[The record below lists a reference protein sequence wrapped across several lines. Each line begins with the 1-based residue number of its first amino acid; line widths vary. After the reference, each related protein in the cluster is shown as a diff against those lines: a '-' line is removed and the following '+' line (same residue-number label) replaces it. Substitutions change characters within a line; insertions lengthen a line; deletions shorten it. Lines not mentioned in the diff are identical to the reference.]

1 VETVKCLWCGRLF
14 MCNSKTEYRFC
25 DRCISKIEDIEEIV
39 KERTGVYVNLCKE
52 LEIRWS
58 KEVERWK

>member
-1 VETVKCLWCGRLF
+1 